1 MDFIDFQP
9 IALQHTPLGTRNQ
22 LPVLHERE
30 LDWHKLAAL
39 IRDNGDVV
47 TQIDAGLAEDWLNTH
62 GTIWNEHGGYRR
74 YPNDNREFDGA
85 VFGQLQRGRRQQFW
99 LHFIMK
105 VPVPLVAIGRESTQ
119 IFTTWVSL
127 GKPIKLE
134 LVINKLEEQP

>member
-85 VFGQLQRGRRQQFW
+85 VFW
-99 LHFIMK
+99 AASTWATPAI
-105 VPVPLVAIGRESTQ
+105 LVTFHNESTRAFSCYRAG
-119 IFTTWVSL
+119 IDPDFHYLGDL
-127 GKPIKLE
+127 GKTD
-134 LVINKLEEQP
+134 